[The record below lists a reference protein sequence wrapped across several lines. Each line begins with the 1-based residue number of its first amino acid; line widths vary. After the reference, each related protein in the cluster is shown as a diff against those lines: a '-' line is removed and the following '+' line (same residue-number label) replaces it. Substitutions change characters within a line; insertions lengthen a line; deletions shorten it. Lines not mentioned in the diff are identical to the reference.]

1 MPSARQG
8 GNSYAEQG
16 VPFSSPLAREEGA
29 ARRDAQLRGK
39 I

>member
-16 VPFSSPLAREEGA
+16 VPFSSLLAREKSA